1 MGASRNYLQS
11 DEDEAEQRRAYFIQ
25 SRRVG
30 CATGVKGQGSCTLNN
45 VDISE
50 RNQDSAV
57 GNPRSGCGAV
67 FRPRDKV
74 ETVRN
79 CAALPRDFV
88 EAVVL
93 QVATALLNM
102 TAQDS
107 LTEDWNPGGKDRS
120 HSEEQS
126 QCFYCQFLIAIFRF
140 CVIPRVTETQLT
152 TVIHPKISSTSLSSI
167 PLEAAVRAH

>member
-11 DEDEAEQRRAYFIQ
+11 DEEQAEQRRAHYIQ
-25 SRRVG
+25 SRRVTS
-30 CATGVKGQGSCTLNN
+30 AAGVKGQGSRAPNSA
-45 VDISE
+45 DMSE
-50 RNQDSAV
+50 RDPESAV
-57 GNPRSGCGAV
+57 GNPGDAWGAG

-102 TAQDS
+102 TAQRS
-107 LTEDWNPGGKDRS
+107 FSGDWNPGGTDTT
-120 HSEEQS
+120 HSEQHS
-126 QCFYCQFLIAIFRF
+126 HFPIAIY
-140 CVIPRVTETQLT
+140 CHPSPSSHPPPCPPALT
-152 TVIHPKISSTSLSSI
+152 RQQRDLTKLRLSGPSHCC
-167 PLEAAVRAH
+167 LF